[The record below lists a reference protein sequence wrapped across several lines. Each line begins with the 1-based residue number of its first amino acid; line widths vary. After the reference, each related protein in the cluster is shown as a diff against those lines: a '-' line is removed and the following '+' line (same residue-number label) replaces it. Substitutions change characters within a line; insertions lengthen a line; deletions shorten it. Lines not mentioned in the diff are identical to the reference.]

1 MKTVIYFNVE
11 EPRRHLLDNGSVYTC
26 RRAKRR
32 RGGFMDARHGSF
44 HSFDRLGRVYVDFV
58 MVVRKKG
65 ELESFVYNS
74 GFETV
79 DDWVAR
85 IDGEFPAYLYYVLLV
100 EQV

>member
-1 MKTVIYFNVE
+1 
-11 EPRRHLLDNGSVYTC
+11 
-26 RRAKRR
+26 
-32 RGGFMDARHGSF
+32 MDARRGSYY
-44 HSFDRLGRVYVDFV
+44 SFESLGRVYVDFV
-58 MVVRKKG
+58 KLVREKS

-85 IDGEFPAYLYYVLLV
+85 IGGEFPAYLYYVLLV